1 MGPPHTPRSQGAQSA
16 FRVKASR
23 HPLPH
28 AGPTPDHSESRLFK
42 EERTGIFFL
51 RLNQGPHLI
60 HQENQRTAT
69 NLRTLWGPHDWSGQR
84 CGAGAV
90 VRGGPRL
97 ACAGQPPGQS
107 RAQTASA
114 STAVRLTPQEGGGSE
129 LKRLAAASG
138 STHTPPEKMGSQHP
152 PPTAAMRSEEQLGD
166 PELAIRSDADPRR
179 APRTRASGGD

>member
-1 MGPPHTPRSQGAQSA
+1 MRC
-16 FRVKASR
+16 RC
-23 HPLPH
+23 
-28 AGPTPDHSESRLFK
+28 
-42 EERTGIFFL
+42 
-51 RLNQGPHLI
+51 
-60 HQENQRTAT
+60 
-69 NLRTLWGPHDWSGQR
+69 SGQR
-84 CGAGAV
+84 WPQTGV
-90 VRGGPRL
+90 
-97 ACAGQPPGQS
+97 CAGQPPGQS

-152 PPTAAMRSEEQLGD
+152 PPAAAMRSEEQLGD